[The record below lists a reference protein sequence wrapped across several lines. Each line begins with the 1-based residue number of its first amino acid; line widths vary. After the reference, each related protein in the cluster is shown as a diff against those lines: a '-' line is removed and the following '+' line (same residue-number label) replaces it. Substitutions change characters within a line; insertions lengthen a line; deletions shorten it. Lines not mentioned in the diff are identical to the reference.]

1 MITLEAIAEKCGVSK
16 MTVSRALGAK
26 GKQVSDEK
34 RKQILKIAQEFNYRQ
49 NRLASSF
56 NTGRTH
62 LIAYLASEF
71 RHFQSIVFSGVQSEA
86 ISNDYD
92 VLTLQW
98 SETLKTGDKLLKSIV
113 DRRVEGV
120 MLFHGDP
127 GCDYSYLED
136 FRKHNIPVIILDR
149 DINVPGFGYVGLE
162 NYKGSLE
169 LTNHLLNLGHKSVI
183 FLCRQEDWGYSTTTD
198 RYEGYKEALKSKGLN
213 PKDPVIV
220 PTDLCKNNDYESFVK
235 DIPHKETT
243 AIVADNDV
251 VAFYSILG
259 LTSKG
264 YKIPEDFSIAGFGNI
279 KGYVELIRPGLTT
292 MDLGP
297 KKIGLE
303 ATKLLFDMIAEKY
316 GESEKIPN
324 NRIIL
329 PMKLVVRES
338 TAKI

>member
-1 MITLEAIAEKCGVSK
+1 MITLETIAKKCGVSK
-16 MTVSRALGAK
+16 MTVSRALGTK
-26 GKQVSDEK
+26 GEQVSDEK
-34 RKQILKIAQEFNYRQ
+34 REQIMKVAKEFNYRQ
-49 NRLASSF
+49 NRLANSF

-71 RHFQSIVFSGVQSEA
+71 RHFQSVVFSGVQAAA

-92 VLTLQW
+92 ILTLQW

-113 DRRVEGV
+113 DRRVEGI

-136 FRKHNIPVIILDR
+136 FRRHNIPVIVLDR

-169 LTNHLLNLGHKSVI
+169 ITNHLINSGHKSIV

-198 RYEGYKEALKSKGLN
+198 RYEGYKEALKASGLK
-213 PKDPVIV
+213 PEDPVIV
-220 PTDLCKNNDYESFVK
+220 PTDICQVNDYISFVK
-235 DIPHKETT
+235 DIHHEKTT

-251 VAFYSILG
+251 VAFYCILG
-259 LTSKG
+259 LCERG
-264 YKIPEDFSIAGFGNI
+264 YKIPEDFSVVGFGNI

-292 MDLGP
+292 MDLDP
-297 KKIGLE
+297 KRIGLA

-316 GESEKIPN
+316 GEGDRIHN

-329 PMKLVVRES
+329 PMKLVARES